1 MENFKKTYSS
11 YEEIDRDLAD
21 LKLKRELHYHNVLQ
35 NVESVKTELKP
46 INLAK
51 GLLSTTV
58 VNAYQTFSPLLLNA
72 LPLIF
77 NKIIKGVKA
86 KKKKK
91 KAKL

>member
-21 LKLKRELHYHNVLQ
+21 LKMERELYYQSVVQ
-35 NVESVKTELKP
+35 NVESMKTELKP

-58 VNAYQTFSPLLLNA
+58 VNAYQTFSPMLLNA
-72 LPLIF
+72 LPLILD
-77 NKIIKGVKA
+77 KIIKGVKS